1 VDVTP
6 YSLVEI
12 WQRFKGICWFHFQ
25 GTAVPSR
32 GTLLCR
38 IKVSA
43 GVGDEL
49 PVARYCLLMRCVQV
63 RHTAIQLPVMLISL
77 FSGTDE
83 EDERRPE
90 CDFSGAGVTR
100 VTSLSTVA
108 VKGCL
113 GRCKIS
119 MR

>member
-1 VDVTP
+1 MDVTP

-12 WQRFKGICWFHFQ
+12 WRRFESIFCFHFQ
-25 GTAVPSR
+25 GTAVRSQ
-32 GTLLCR
+32 GTLLFR
-38 IKVSA
+38 IKLSA
-43 GVGDEL
+43 GVGHNS

-63 RHTAIQLPVMLISL
+63 RHTSIQFPVMLISP

-90 CDFSGAGVTR
+90 WDLSGAGITR
-100 VTSLSTVA
+100 VKSLSKVA
-108 VKGCL
+108 VTGCP
-113 GRCKIS
+113 GRCRLY